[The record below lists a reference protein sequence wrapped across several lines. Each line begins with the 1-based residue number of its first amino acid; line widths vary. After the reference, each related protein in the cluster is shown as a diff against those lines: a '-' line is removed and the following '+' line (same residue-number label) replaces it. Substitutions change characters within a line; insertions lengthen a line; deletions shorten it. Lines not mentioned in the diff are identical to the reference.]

1 MRAIPLKLGALAAPG
16 HAILRSGIHWLVE
29 DGQFCPANRAIGY
42 INISLEATSTRGG
55 GLPLFAQERELK
67 VVLAPRTSGR
77 ISLADETARGGYLN
91 IRTVET
97 WDPETIVATLTS
109 SEWADEG
116 HPSDLRLMLLAGR
129 RMTELADVHGALM
142 PGWHSRTRGWWV
154 EQGERPQTLLSLGV
168 CDAAGVVLGAQC
180 AFLEMFEA
188 AHRSLQ
194 LVHVPD
200 HPIAPCAPI
209 LNDQLDLTPER
220 FAAIAADVHRHFGV
234 AGNEL
239 TPEDWLFLGAM
250 LTELRNAPIKDS
262 YQIISGAGADQLE
275 APDAVLLSLAVEP
288 QSILRHRTLGY
299 HMHVMR
305 HHQAAAGPAVRAW
318 LASAFEP
325 VRRPLDAIRRD
336 YETLIREL
344 HRRAG
349 TRVIILNRMSTSGHE
364 DISSYLGFDA
374 PLSDTLSYVAAK
386 EWNLMLEDIAATLPL
401 DIVDVDAVAAELG
414 GARHLPDGIHQSGEM
429 QAVLRQEILGIMD
442 SMSAERAPAFT

>member
-1 MRAIPLKLGALAAPG
+1 MKSVPLRLGALAAPG

-29 DGQFCPANRAIGY
+29 DGQFCPANRAVGY
-42 INISLEATSTRGG
+42 INISLEATSTRAGS
-55 GLPLFAQERELK
+55 LPLFAQERELK
-67 VVLAPRTSGR
+67 VVLAPRISGR
-77 ISLADETARGGYLN
+77 IGLASEAARGGYLN

-97 WDPETIVATLTS
+97 WDAETVVATLATS
-109 SEWADEG
+109 DTPDERNS
-116 HPSDLRLMLLAGR
+116 SDLRLMMLAGR

-142 PGWHSRTRGWWV
+142 PGWHSRTRGWWI
-154 EQGERPQTLLSLGV
+154 EQGERPLTLLSLGV

-188 AHRSLQ
+188 ASKSLQ
-194 LVHVPD
+194 VVHVPD

-209 LNDQLDLTPER
+209 LIDQLARTPER
-220 FAAIAADVHRHFGV
+220 FAAIAEDVHRHFGA
-234 AGNEL
+234 AGTDL
-239 TPEDWLFLGAM
+239 TPEDWTFIGTM
-250 LTELRNAPIKDS
+250 LTELRNTPIKDS
-262 YQIISGAGADQLE
+262 YQIISGAGADQLD

-288 QSILRHRTLGY
+288 QSILRHRVLGY

-344 HRRAG
+344 HRRSG

-386 EWNLMLEDIAATLPL
+386 EWNLMLEDIAATHPL

-414 GARHLPDGIHQSGEM
+414 GSRHLPDGIHQSGEM
-429 QAVLRQEILGIMD
+429 QAVLRQEILGFMD
-442 SMSAERAPAFT
+442 SLRTERTPAFT